1 MLINLN
7 LFCKIHGIEKF
18 RELHAGTFHG
28 KKNIYDVFQLPNA
41 LEACP
46 THLRTKTR
54 TSLPNLQAT
63 LRLSASSL
71 SRHRM

>member
-28 KKNIYDVFQLPNA
+28 KKKHIR
-41 LEACP
+41 CIS
-46 THLRTKTR
+46 TTKCVGGL
-54 TSLPNLQAT
+54 SDAFENKDSY
-63 LRLSASSL
+63 LSA
-71 SRHRM
+71 